1 VVTVRSRRHVVIA
14 RLNEA
19 EYEIYERILRK
30 AMYGSKRFSRNS
42 SERFRLALR
51 IIDESLKREAMAHF
65 YEHCLDF

>member
-1 VVTVRSRRHVVIA
+1 MRSRRHVVIA

-19 EYEIYERILRK
+19 EYAIYERILRK
-30 AMYGSKRFSRNS
+30 AVYGSGRSSRNR

-51 IIDESLKREAMAHF
+51 ILDEGLTREAAAYF